1 MPQKVDLG
9 IWSRLTLL
17 VKLLILAAVG
27 LGIFVSYVPVIQQN
41 ERMQKHIVE
50 LEQQIKQE
58 QENAKVLEASIHRLR
73 SDPKTVERM
82 AREKLGYAKPGESV
96 IYFEAPKPRPVADR

>member
-1 MPQKVDLG
+1 VPQKVDLG

-50 LEQQIKQE
+50 LEQQIK
-58 QENAKVLEASIHRLR
+58 VLEAAIHRLR

-96 IYFEAPKPRPVADR
+96 IYFEAPKIRPAAER